1 LDPRR
6 RAELEDCK
14 AVCEA
19 ATALGLREIDFF
31 RLAYRRWFGEQP
43 DEKALEKAFANYML
57 RSVVPQWIR
66 HLSRDVA
73 GAQAAGTLDSESFGA
88 GRYRDRLSRHPRGP
102 LYFCMTVAVW
112 LLLFVLLL
120 DTRYHPGTSAPMAF
134 CSAHSGSPFFDRW
147 IALIKGGLPNWCDR
161 GDEDQATN

>member
-1 LDPRR
+1 MDPRR
-6 RAELEDCK
+6 KAELEDCR
-14 AVCEA
+14 AVCAA

-43 DEKALEKAFANYML
+43 DEKALEKTFANYML
-57 RSVVPQWIR
+57 HNVVPQWVR
-66 HLSRDVA
+66 HLSREVA
-73 GAQAAGTLDSESFGA
+73 SAQDEGTLDSESFGA

-102 LYFCMTVAVW
+102 LYFYMTVAVW
-112 LLLFVLLL
+112 LVLFVLLL

-147 IALIKGGLPNWCDR
+147 IAMIKGGLPDWCDR
-161 GDEDQATN
+161 RDGDQATN